1 MIFNSQKK
9 ILLYLLFGILIYSI
23 IKVLPNNKLS
33 NIDSILISLITVIL
47 CICLEQTM
55 KTNLCKHSSN
65 DIEKFNNKSSDEIEL
80 EKLLTTIEE
89 LNNDKVN
96 SSDKVKTSDKIKS
109 SNKVKSSD
117 KVKQIK
123 KTSDKIK
130 SSDKVKQIKKIS
142 DKIKSSDKVKQN
154 KKNGDKVLSNLKS
167 KDAKLSKSIKNEK
180 IIFPFSL
187 DFLKQ
192 TLNNVLKSKENDKI
206 ASEIQ
211 LLSKKSEYYEILIQ
225 ILQTNIEAAYKFLNS
240 DKFNK
245 INELVIDIKV
255 KRQNSLSQDMTLDNI
270 EVGSKIHSRELSANM
285 RKFLKT
291 MINSDKYYD
300 NNGFVQNMVD
310 NDMRYTVYTPKQQEK
325 LGAYDASFT
334 NGWENDYALL
344 NTDKWRPPISHSM
357 YKCKTE
363 KKCPVCPT
371 LTTGYPVKLKEF
383 NIARKILPPD
393 IINVDYINEK
403 LITGEP

>member
-9 ILLYLLFGILIYSI
+9 ILLYLLFGILIFSI

-33 NIDSILISLITVIL
+33 NIDSILISLITIIL

-55 KTNLCKHSSN
+55 KTKSYKPTN
-65 DIEKFNNKSSDEIEL
+65 DRENFNNREL
-80 EKLLTTIEE
+80 ENYDNKSNNKQLENLLKSIEQMNNSKETT
-89 LNNDKVN
+89 N
-96 SSDKVKTSDKIKS
+96 KIKS
-109 SNKVKSSD
+109 D
-117 KVKQIK
+117 KEKL
-123 KTSDKIK
+123 DKEK
-130 SSDKVKQIKKIS
+130 LDKE
-142 DKIKSSDKVKQN
+142 
-154 KKNGDKVLSNLKS
+154 KNNLLNNLKPT
-167 KDAKLSKSIKNEK
+167 DTKLSESITNDK

-192 TLNNVLKSKENDKI
+192 TLNNVLKSKQDDKI

-211 LLSKKSEYYEILIQ
+211 LLTKKSEYYEILIQ
-225 ILQTNIEAAYKFLNS
+225 ILQTNIEAAYKFLNP

-255 KRQNSLSQDMTLDNI
+255 KRQNSLSQDMTLDNMK
-270 EVGSKIHSRELSANM
+270 VGSKTHSRELSTNM
-285 RKFLKT
+285 KRFLKT
-291 MINSDKYYD
+291 MISSDKYYD

-325 LGAYDASFT
+325 LGTYDASFT
-334 NGWENDYALL
+334 NNWKNDYALL

-363 KKCPVCPT
+363 KKCPVCPS
-371 LTTGYPVKLKEF
+371 LTTGYPVRLKEF
-383 NIARKILPPD
+383 DLARKILPPD
-393 IINVDYINEK
+393 MINIDYINEK
-403 LITGEP
+403 LLTGEP